1 MDMNELMRNITKLN
15 GGAPWHYAHDYHVC
29 ESNLMTVSIADSTK
43 KIEQGFVVNN
53 GRGLIHVIYNSGSLF
68 LPVGL
73 RAADVLDQI
82 QQCYSRAQF
91 DHPHYQECLAAVVKK
106 ARSYIR
112 RFVEE
117 VRTFD
122 RHRPM
127 TIIQLHGTSIEAMRI
142 GVTAEGTGLLIDPQG
157 ATMPFPLESVE
168 RWFKNAT
175 DRPMKRPI
183 KCDVVEGRRFM
194 PADGFTAAYL
204 QRQGLTNV
212 IEVKVQHTHNA
223 PTSGRHEQYFRERY
237 MPETEIFVETN

>member
-1 MDMNELMRNITKLN
+1 MDLNELMRNITKLN

-127 TIIQLHGTSIEAMRI
+127 TIIQLHGTSIEALRI
-142 GVTAEGTGLLIDPQG
+142 GVTAEGAGLLLNPQG
-157 ATMPFPLESVE
+157 STTEFPVESIE
-168 RWFKNAT
+168 RWFKNAER
-175 DRPMKRPI
+175 RPLTEPI
-183 KCDVVEGRRFM
+183 KCFVEEGRRIM
-194 PADGFTAAYL
+194 PPTGKTAAYL
-204 QRQGLTNV
+204 QTKGLTKV
-212 IEVKVQHTHNA
+212 IEVKVQYTHNA
-223 PTSGRHEQYFRERY
+223 PDSGRHEQYFRERY
-237 MPETEIFVETN
+237 MPMTEIFVEAN